1 MAMKT
6 LCIGIFLATLSTEA
20 RAQEFFIS
28 ASADQKPTGRDVG
41 GLNWVR
47 VFNNLTDGGWLMT
60 HHWELDGM
68 PGYNVAPM
76 TEGLELDM
84 SSRMRLS
91 EFPET
96 KDHGI
101 ERCPDGSFLHI
112 YSISVR
118 NDGARAARYS
128 EDWDI
133 RAEGWV
139 EEGVDARA
147 HNDMPV
153 ICSEHL
159 QGVAFTNHSDFKAT
173 LFEIG
178 PDATVVD
185 THVLNVNAHISGGA
199 FKYDERSDRFLLTA
213 NGEPGLKA
221 IWINRDLT
229 IDERV
234 NFTPIP
240 ELDRHFWPQALMRVG
255 DYWLLAFLGV
265 EYSGQY
271 LAGDGD
277 VYLAVLNDD
286 FETMETIKVSQ
297 NDDGSGM
304 GSARPSFAR
313 YTDQVLVSWDK
324 AFEPR
329 VSVVTLNLVS
339 FGLDEDDSGFVP
351 PDTDDDSDGEGSP
364 CGTDDSAAVDGE
376 EDGSSSGT
384 QSGEISGNS
393 DDEYDESDDGEDI
406 KEDPCSDGCGCTQS
420 PAMPHISWAI
430 LAGLLVLH
438 RRRGQSIA

>member
-1 MAMKT
+1 
-6 LCIGIFLATLSTEA
+6 
-20 RAQEFFIS
+20 
-28 ASADQKPTGRDVG
+28 
-41 GLNWVR
+41 
-47 VFNNLTDGGWLMT
+47 
-60 HHWELDGM
+60 
-68 PGYNVAPM
+68 
-76 TEGLELDM
+76 
-84 SSRMRLS
+84 
-91 EFPET
+91 
-96 KDHGI
+96 
-101 ERCPDGSFLHI
+101 
-112 YSISVR
+112 
-118 NDGARAARYS
+118 
-128 EDWDI
+128 
-133 RAEGWV
+133 
-139 EEGVDARA
+139 
-147 HNDMPV
+147 
-153 ICSEHL
+153 
-159 QGVAFTNHSDFKAT
+159 
-173 LFEIG
+173 
-178 PDATVVD
+178 
-185 THVLNVNAHISGGA
+185 
-199 FKYDERSDRFLLTA
+199 
-213 NGEPGLKA
+213 
-221 IWINRDLT
+221 

-351 PDTDDDSDGEGSP
+351 PDTDDDSSDGEGSP

-420 PAMPHISWAI
+420 P
-430 LAGLLVLH
+430 
-438 RRRGQSIA
+438 